1 MEGYNH
7 NIGLCTRLKAGML
20 IGAVLFGISGAV
32 HTIRELTQA
41 ITGL

>member
-7 NIGLCTRLKAGML
+7 NIGLCTRLKAFAL
-20 IGAVLFGISGAV
+20 IGGVFFGISGAV

-41 ITGL
+41 VTGL